1 MGWIDEISTPTGL
14 QDQQQ
19 EAVDTM
25 LFFEKLNPKV
35 ETEPGKLMLTSSIF
49 SWESSLGDTIT
60 TPYYNMSNEG
70 YTMRFQ
76 PTQAVRFRTVESL
89 ALNIEGSVT
98 PDKIQASLWNFET
111 QTWTLI
117 PLTFYSTDV
126 TDPWQYVGMD
136 GEIRIK
142 LSGDPNDYVEIT
154 AVNFTLTV
162 QP

>member
-1 MGWIDEISTPTGL
+1 
-14 QDQQQ
+14 
-19 EAVDTM
+19 
-25 LFFEKLNPKV
+25 
-35 ETEPGKLMLTSSIF
+35 
-49 SWESSLGDTIT
+49 
-60 TPYYNMSNEG
+60 
-70 YTMRFQ
+70 MRFQ

-136 GEIRIK
+136 GEIRIN